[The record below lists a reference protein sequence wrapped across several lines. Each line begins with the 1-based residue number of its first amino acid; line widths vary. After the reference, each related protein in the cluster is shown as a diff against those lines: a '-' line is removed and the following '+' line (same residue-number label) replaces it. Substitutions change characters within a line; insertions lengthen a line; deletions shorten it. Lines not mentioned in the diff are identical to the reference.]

1 MELMEKNFATERRK
15 YPRFNVD
22 LPVKYGSAPIFFRN
36 ARAVNASEGGLLV
49 YLPEEMRIGQHLALK
64 LFFSSRSEFNIL
76 ETFAQVVWKNIHL
89 RKDWT
94 WDYCTGVKFVDIPPE
109 QMTPLKNF
117 LVSIESGAS
126 STA

>member
-1 MELMEKNFATERRK
+1 MEKKFATERRK
-15 YPRFNVD
+15 YHRFNVD

-36 ARAVNASEGGLLV
+36 ARAANASEGGLLV
-49 YLPEEMRIGQHLALK
+49 YLPEEMRIGQHLTLK

-89 RKDWT
+89 RKNWT

-109 QMTPLKNF
+109 HKNELKKF
-117 LVSIESGAS
+117 LVNIGQKLPH
-126 STA
+126 TA